1 MSRQTVFTY
10 PFESPIRVQDFAHA
24 LAVDYFER
32 HRRLHELFTQFDN
45 TFPYHVGILSL
56 TLSGN
61 FSRKVEEKRKL
72 TFHQQMRCAFRG
84 RGYWR
89 AYLAARDAGTL
100 PNPLPSMPVKRHGYD
115 EPEIKSGDWK
125 MTFGLRYA
133 RELKKRWDDGPS
145 WDGVADDL
153 LMLEMETSIPVSVAR
168 AKNLT
173 SWGQRAIW
181 ILDHPWNPR
190 TDHPDGLIPDVEAA
204 VKFYAEELEKVT
216 TTTEEVTSG

>member
-24 LAVDYFER
+24 LAADYFER
-32 HRRLHELFTQFDN
+32 HHTQHGLFTPFDDA
-45 TFPYHVGILSL
+45 FPCVLHIV
-56 TLSGN
+56 LSGN

-100 PNPLPSMPVKRHGYD
+100 PDPLPSTPVKRHCYD
-115 EPEIKSGDWK
+115 EPTVKSGDWK
-125 MTFGLRYA
+125 MTFSLRYA
-133 RELKKRWDDGPS
+133 SELKKRWDGI
-145 WDGVADDL
+145 ADWGDITDDQL
-153 LMLEMETSIPVSVAR
+153 VIEMEASVPVSVMCT
-168 AKNLT
+168 KNY
-173 SWGQRAIW
+173 SHWGQRALW

-190 TDHPDGLIPDVEAA
+190 TDHPDGLIADVEAA

-216 TTTEEVTSG
+216 SETEEVVSG

>member
-32 HRRLHELFTQFDN
+32 HRRLHELFAQSD
-45 TFPYHVGILSL
+45 YALHIGILSI

-61 FSRKVEEKRKL
+61 FSWKVEEKRKL

-84 RGYWR
+84 HDYWR

-100 PNPLPSMPVKRHGYD
+100 PDPLPPMPVKRHCHD
-115 EPEIKSGDWK
+115 EPEVKSGDWR

-133 RELKKRWDDGPS
+133 SELRKRWGDSPS
-145 WDGVADDL
+145 WDGIFDDL
-153 LMLEMETSIPVSVAR
+153 LMLEMEAILPAAVAR
-168 AKNLT
+168 AKKLT
-173 SWGQRAIW
+173 SRSQCAIW
-181 ILDHPWNPR
+181 FLDHPWNPR

-204 VKFYAEELEKVT
+204 VKFYAKKLEKATVE
-216 TTTEEVTSG
+216 TEEVTSG